1 MCHLALKIGN
11 KMDIVCLDMEGTL
24 TPEIW
29 EQVASDS
36 GLEELNKTTRDIP
49 AYSDLMDYRLQIM
62 AKHNL
67 KLADVIT
74 AVKKLDLL
82 DGALDFLNEVRKNFQ
97 IVILS
102 DTFHE
107 IASPLMDK
115 MGYPLLL
122 CHTLDIDAEDNI
134 CGYRLRD
141 LKAKK
146 QAILGF
152 QSMGYRCM
160 AAGDSFN
167 DLQMFEV
174 ADHSF
179 FMNAPESISASMPD
193 IPSFH
198 SYSDLLQALK
208 ASSVSK

>member
-1 MCHLALKIGN
+1 
-11 KMDIVCLDMEGTL
+11 MDIVCFDMEGTL

-29 EQVASDS
+29 EQVAEDT
-36 GLEELNKTTRDIP
+36 GLEELKKTTRDIP
-49 AYSDLMDYRLQIM
+49 SYSELMDYRLQIM
-62 AKHNL
+62 KQYNL
-67 KLADVIT
+67 RLADIV
-74 AVKKLDLL
+74 AAAKKLDLL
-82 DGALDFLNEVRKNFQ
+82 DGALDFLKEVQKNFQ
-97 IVILS
+97 VVILS

-107 IASPLMDK
+107 IASPLMEK

-122 CHTLDIDAEDNI
+122 CHTLDVDDKGNLR
-134 CGYRLRD
+134 GYQLRD
-141 LKAKK
+141 LQAKK

-152 QSMGYRCM
+152 QAMGYRCM

-179 FMNAPESISASMPD
+179 FINAPEQISASMPG

-198 SYSDLLQALK
+198 DYGDLLQALK
-208 ASSVSK
+208 AAGESK